1 MPDDTVQ
8 KLKAGGWGLTDKC
21 FSQCVGEV
29 GSNDFKKVQEYL
41 LDVRLPNY
49 YMYYLIY
56 SNLLIYI

>member
-41 LDVRLPNY
+41 LDVRLQ
-49 YMYYLIY
+49 LLHVLF
-56 SNLLIYI
+56 NLF